1 MTFLN
6 PAILIGLAAATIPV
20 IIHLLNLRKLKKI
33 EFSTLIFL
41 KELQKNKIRRVKLK
55 QWLLLALRVLII
67 LLIVT
72 AFARPTLEGVSIG
85 GTTSAAK
92 TTALFILDD
101 SFSMSVVDQNGSYIN
116 QAEQTIKELLSNLE
130 EGDEAGLI
138 LISGDTGGEVPVTTN
153 INSVAEKLK
162 NVNASN
168 ASGTINSALIKASNL
183 ILESK
188 NFNKEIYLLSDFQ
201 KDRIAIEQNLTDLG
215 QTLNEQVKLYSFDYS
230 GKEVYNIGI
239 SKLKVI
245 TKIFEINKPIS
256 FEATVTNYSNQTV
269 NNLVVSLFVGGKR
282 SAQKSIDLASNKAK
296 IVQLEGTAN
305 ENGFVDIIVE
315 IEDDEVSVDNK
326 RFGSIFIPEKISVLL
341 LYDKFNDIR
350 FVKLALQS
358 AAANGNLELD
368 EKPLSK
374 ISTIKLNNY
383 DAVIII
389 GSKVI
394 DRSDGLRKFL
404 SEGGG
409 VIIFPSSKPE
419 LTGFQGL
426 LNSLKLP
433 QPKEIIY
440 YSEQINKTVDI
451 EKVDYDHPLL
461 QNIFRDEQ
469 KKEIESPIIQNYYK
483 ISPMGIGKSIISLLD
498 GSSFLSE
505 YDFERGK
512 IFVFNVPPVLE
523 WSDFPI
529 KSIFAPIIYKAV
541 VYLSAEDRSE
551 SEYIAGEPL
560 NINISRR
567 TLPVIKVVRPDRS
580 EDLINL
586 NGKDSDFLN
595 YGKTYLSGNYK
606 IYSGVDLLETI
617 SVNTD
622 QLESNVNYIS
632 DDEFE
637 DYLKEINFKGAHIKI
652 TKGED
657 PVTLIL
663 QARFGSELWRY
674 FLIAAFLL
682 ALIEMTIARSAKK
695 ELVDVKE

>member
-6 PAILIGLAAATIPV
+6 PAILFGLAAATIPI

-33 EFSTLIFL
+33 DFSTLIFL

-72 AFARPTLEGVSIG
+72 AFARPTLEGISIG

-92 TTALFILDD
+92 TTALLILDD

-116 QAEQTIKELLSNLE
+116 QAKQIIKELLTNLE

-138 LISGDTGGEVPVTTN
+138 LVSGDIEGEVAVTTN
-153 INSVAEKLK
+153 INSVVEKLK
-162 NVNASN
+162 NINISN
-168 ASGTINSALIKASNL
+168 ASGTINSALIEASNL

-201 KDRIAIEQNLTDLG
+201 KDRIAIEQNLTNLS
-215 QTLNEQVKLYSFDYS
+215 QALNERVRLFSFDFS
-230 GKEVYNIGI
+230 GKKVYNIGI

-256 FEATVTNYSNQTV
+256 FEATVTNYSDQTV

-282 SAQKSIDLASNKAK
+282 SAQKSIDLVLNEAK
-296 IVQLEGTAN
+296 IVQLEGTTN
-305 ENGFVDIIVE
+305 ENGFVDIIVQ

-326 RFGSIFIPEKISVLL
+326 RFSTIFIPKKISVLL
-341 LYDKFNDIR
+341 LYDKFNNIR

-358 AAANGNLELD
+358 AAHNGNLELY
-368 EKPLSK
+368 EKPLNK
-374 ISTIKLNNY
+374 LSTIKLNNY

-394 DRSDGLRKFL
+394 DRSDDLRKYL
-404 SEGGG
+404 ADGGG
-409 VIIFPSSKPE
+409 LIIFPSSKPE
-419 LTGFQGL
+419 LIGFREIL
-426 LNSLKLP
+426 ASLKLP
-433 QPKEIIY
+433 QAKDLIFN
-440 YSEQINKTVDI
+440 SEQINKTVDF

-483 ISPMGIGKSIISLLD
+483 ISPMGKGISIITLLD

-505 YDFERGK
+505 YDFGRGK
-512 IFVFNVPPVLE
+512 IFVFNVSPVLE

-529 KSIFAPIIYKAV
+529 KSIFAPLIYKSV
-541 VYLSAEDRSE
+541 IYLSAEDRSE
-551 SEYIAGEPL
+551 AEYIVGEQL

-586 NGKDSDFLN
+586 NGNDSDFLN
-595 YGKTYLSGNYK
+595 YSKTYLSGNYT

-622 QLESNVNYIS
+622 QLESSVKYIS

-637 DYLKEINFKGAHIKI
+637 DYLKDINFKGSHIKI

-657 PVTLIL
+657 PATLIL

-674 FLIAAFLL
+674 FLIAAFML

-695 ELVDVKE
+695 ELVDIKE

>member
-6 PAILIGLAAATIPV
+6 PAILIGLAAASLPV

-67 LLIVT
+67 LLFVT
-72 AFARPTLEGVSIG
+72 AFARPTLEGISIG

-92 TTALFILDD
+92 TTAVFILDD

-116 QAEQTIKELLSNLE
+116 QAEQTIKELLSNFE

-138 LISGDTGGEVPVTTN
+138 LVSGDAEGEVPVTTN
-153 INSVAEKLK
+153 INLVEEKLK
-162 NVNASN
+162 NINVSN

-201 KDRIAIEQNLTDLG
+201 KDRIAIEQNLTDLS
-215 QTLNEQVKLYSFDYS
+215 QSLNEQVKLYYFDYS

-239 SKLKVI
+239 SKLDVI
-245 TKIFEINKPIS
+245 TKIFEINKPIL
-256 FEATVTNYSNQTV
+256 FEATVTNYSDKTV
-269 NNLVVSLFVGGKR
+269 NNLVVSLFTGGKR
-282 SAQKSIDLASNKAK
+282 TSQKSIDLLSNQAK
-296 IVQLEGTAN
+296 IIQLEGTTTG
-305 ENGFVDIIVE
+305 NGFVDVSVE
-315 IEDDEVSVDNK
+315 IEDDEVSADNK
-326 RFGSIFIPEKISVLL
+326 RFSSFFIPEKISVLL
-341 LYDKFNDIR
+341 LYDLINDIR

-358 AAANGNLELD
+358 ASVNGNIELD
-368 EKPLSK
+368 EEPLSK
-374 ISTIKLNNY
+374 MGTIKLSNY

-389 GSKVI
+389 GNKVI
-394 DRSDGLRKFL
+394 DRPGELRKFL
-404 SEGGG
+404 TEGGG

-419 LTGFQGL
+419 LKGFQDIL
-426 LNSLKLP
+426 TSLNLP
-433 QPKEIIY
+433 LAKDLIFNT
-440 YSEQINKTVDI
+440 EQINKTVDF
-451 EKVDYDHPLL
+451 EKVDYDHLLL
-461 QNIFRDEQ
+461 QNIFRDQQ
-469 KKEIESPIIQNYYK
+469 KKEIESPVIKNYYK
-483 ISPMGIGKSIISLLD
+483 ISPIGKGKSIISLID

-512 IFVFNVPPVLE
+512 IFILNVSPVLE

-529 KSIFAPIIYKAV
+529 KSIFAPLIYKSV

-551 SEYIAGEPL
+551 AEYIAGEPL
-560 NINISRR
+560 NINISGR
-567 TLPVIKVVRPDRS
+567 TMPIIKVVRPDRS

-586 NGKDSDFLN
+586 NGNNSGFFN
-595 YGKTYLSGNYK
+595 YSKTFLSGNYK
-606 IYSGVDLLETI
+606 IYSGDDLLETI
-617 SVNTD
+617 SVNID
-622 QLESNVNYIS
+622 QIESNVKYIS
-632 DDEFE
+632 DAEFKE
-637 DYLKEINFKGAHIKI
+637 YLEAINFKGSHVKI

-657 PVTLIL
+657 PVKLIL
-663 QARFGSELWRY
+663 EARFGSELWRY

-695 ELVDVKE
+695 ELVDLKA

>member
-55 QWLLLALRVLII
+55 QLLLLALRVLII

-116 QAEQTIKELLSNLE
+116 QAVQTIRELLSNLE

-138 LISGDTGGEVPVTTN
+138 LISGDTDGEIPVTTN

-162 NVNASN
+162 NIIVSN

-215 QTLNEQVKLYSFDYS
+215 QSLNEQVKLYSFDYS

-256 FEATVTNYSNQTV
+256 LEATITNYSDQTV

-282 SAQKSIDLASNKAK
+282 SAQKSIDLESNKAK
-296 IVQLEGTAN
+296 IVKLEGMAN

-315 IEDDEVSVDNK
+315 IEDDEVSIDNK
-326 RFGSIFIPEKISVLL
+326 RFSSIFIPEKISVLL
-341 LYDKFNDIR
+341 LYDEFSDIR

-358 AAANGNLELD
+358 VAANGNLELD

-374 ISTIKLNNY
+374 ISSIKLNNY

-389 GSKVI
+389 GSKVVN
-394 DRSDGLRKFL
+394 RSDNLRKFL
-404 SEGGG
+404 TDGGG
-409 VIIFPSSKPE
+409 VIIFPSSKPD
-419 LTGFQGL
+419 LKGFQGIL
-426 LNSLKLP
+426 TSLKLP
-433 QPKEIIY
+433 QPKNIIY
-440 YSEQINKTVDI
+440 YSEQINKTVDF

-469 KKEIESPIIQNYYK
+469 KKKFESPIIQNYYK
-483 ISPMGIGKSIISLLD
+483 ISPMGKGKSIISLLD

-505 YDFERGK
+505 YDFEGGK

-529 KSIFAPIIYKAV
+529 KSIFAPLIYKSV
-541 VYLSAEDRSE
+541 VYLSAKDRNNA
-551 SEYIAGEPL
+551 EYIAAEPL

-567 TLPVIKVVRPDRS
+567 TLPIIKVVRPDRS

-586 NGKDSDFLN
+586 NENDSDFLN
-595 YGKTYLSGNYK
+595 YSKTYLSGNYK

-622 QLESNVNYIS
+622 QLESNINYIL

-674 FLIAAFLL
+674 FLFAAFLL

-695 ELVDVKE
+695 ELVDIKE